1 MYHGS
6 SLLRGYNEQGS
17 PEKQN
22 QYTVCVCVCVCV
34 CVLRGGGLGRDM
46 ETEIY
51 FKGLAYMT
59 VGTGQFKSYR
69 VGRPAG

>member
-6 SLLRGYNEQGS
+6 SLLRGCNEQGS

-22 QYTVCVCVCVCV
+22 QYTVCVCVCVW
-34 CVLRGGGLGRDM
+34 RGGRLERDM

-51 FKGLAYMT
+51 FKGLAHMT
-59 VGTGQFKSYR
+59 VGTGQFKYYR
-69 VGRPAG
+69 IDRPAG

>member
-1 MYHGS
+1 MSRVLQRNRTNTFYV
-6 SLLRGYNEQGS
+6 RA
-17 PEKQN
+17 
-22 QYTVCVCVCVCV
+22 CVCVCVW
-34 CVLRGGGLGRDM
+34 RGGGLGRDM

-51 FKGLAYMT
+51 FKGLAYMS